1 MATEF
6 GTCVRSDVCGLDE
19 MVLPYAVADGVRE
32 RLSLGASWQRRW
44 SATWCFG
51 GDEVV
56 WPLRDLAAVPVF
68 GSVPVRRFAWRA
80 RQRHRPGLQFM
91 VSTGRLHGFESL
103 EEARLLLA
111 LDFVRVAEV
120 FPQPFRLDFER
131 AGGRSEH
138 TPDFLALMP
147 DGGSWL
153 FDVRPRRLIAD
164 EDALKFAATSE
175 AAAACGWRYT
185 VAAGWHPHVL
195 SVLDAL
201 SAQRRPLQDPLGLQ
215 EELVAAVTA
224 GPRPFVD
231 LVEATSLPAVARAQ
245 ALHLLWGR
253 RLGVDLGRPLGDTS
267 VVWLNDR
274 AREGS

>member
-1 MATEF
+1 
-6 GTCVRSDVCGLDE
+6 
-19 MVLPYAVADGVRE
+19 MVLPYAVADGVRG
-32 RLSLGASWQRRW
+32 RLSLGTSWQRRW
-44 SATWCFG
+44 STTWCFG

-56 WPLRDLAAVPVF
+56 WPLRDLDAVPVH
-68 GSVPVRRFAWRA
+68 GSGPVRRFAWRA

-120 FPQPFRLDFER
+120 FPQPFRLDFEH
-131 AGGRSEH
+131 ASGRSEH

-147 DGGSWL
+147 DGGRWL

-185 VAAGWHPHVL
+185 VATGWHPHVL

-201 SAQRRPLQDPLGLQ
+201 SAQRRPLQDPLLLQ

-224 GPRPFVD
+224 GPLSFVD

-245 ALHLLWGR
+245 ALHLLWR
-253 RLGVDLGRPLGDTS
+253 RHLGVDLGRPLGDTS
-267 VVWLNDR
+267 AVWLNDR